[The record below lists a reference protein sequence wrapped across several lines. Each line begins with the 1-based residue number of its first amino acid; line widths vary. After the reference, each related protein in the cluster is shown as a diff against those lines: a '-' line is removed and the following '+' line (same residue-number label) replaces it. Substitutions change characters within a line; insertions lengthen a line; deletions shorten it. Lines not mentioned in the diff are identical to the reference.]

1 MTVYPLPTLAC
12 TISPTGI
19 TSPSYSDILSSL
31 LASFQSIYGSDS
43 YISPDAADYQLLAIF
58 GQSQF
63 DSNQATITAYNAFSP
78 SFAQGTGLSAVVK
91 INGLRRE
98 VPSQSTV
105 QVTVGGTAGTPIFMG
120 VIGDDQNLGT
130 TWDLPENVEIDN
142 TGAVV
147 VEATCTQAGSINAS
161 SGTLTQILTPTLG
174 WQSVTNAL
182 AAVPGAPVEMD
193 STLRQRQAVSTS
205 LPALSVLDAML
216 AEVLD
221 LPGVTRATAYEN
233 DTGTTNAIGIP
244 KNSVAFV
251 VAGGVVQSIGNTIA
265 LTKTPGTG
273 TYGTTQV
280 NTVDRYGIPNTINF
294 YILSEIAPTVVVT
307 IKRLA
312 GYVSSTAAFIQQAVS
327 GFLNSLAIGEYSYLG
342 RLWGPAN
349 LSGDA
354 ATAATGLSQTQ
365 LDALS
370 STYTVLSITQSRAAP
385 PTDTTVTGGPY
396 VAGSTA
402 VDVASVQDI
411 FQGSQIQFVLD
422 DASLFVATVSSIAGL
437 VLTIAPGVPVG
448 RNIPTGAN
456 VYLHS
461 DIQIL
466 FYEAAEGIPAD
477 ITVVGV

>member
-1 MTVYPLPTLAC
+1 
-12 TISPTGI
+12 
-19 TSPSYSDILSSL
+19 
-31 LASFQSIYGSDS
+31 
-43 YISPDAADYQLLAIF
+43 
-58 GQSQF
+58 
-63 DSNQATITAYNAFSP
+63 
-78 SFAQGTGLSAVVK
+78 
-91 INGLRRE
+91 
-98 VPSQSTV
+98 
-105 QVTVGGTAGTPIFMG
+105 MG